1 MIPSMASRNSGRQGV
16 KWARWWGAKLPQH
29 WKHTMN
35 QNNQKASKNI
45 SRLTTKGWRK
55 LVQEALQETVQRLTT
70 GEVRCQ
76 CILGGTWNLQK
87 RSSPTSAGVERV
99 HVSTVFQHVQHLAN
113 SVRGAT
119 FHSARG
125 VREALWCL
133 LELMV
138 RRKLFEG
145 TAKVLRCRNPG
156 VRIWHGISI
165 SPRVLETQMP
175 INANHGQEVEWSRWQ
190 YMAIKF
196 DGEHMLITFT
206 YLDIDASR
214 HRHEMTLASGRNR
227 QKNNR
232 SIHIP
237 FWSILPS
244 DCSAEMA
251 KAGTLTTLLR
261 TQ

>member
-35 QNNQKASKNI
+35 QNNQKTSKNI
-45 SRLTTKGWRK
+45 SRLTRKGWRK

-133 LELMV
+133 LELSAKKIIWRNGQSSQMSKS
-138 RRKLFEG
+138 RCKNLAWDLNISEG
-145 TAKVLRCRNPG
+145 VGDPDADQCQS
-156 VRIWHGISI
+156 W
-165 SPRVLETQMP
+165 PRSGM
-175 INANHGQEVEWSRWQ
+175 IK
-190 YMAIKF
+190 MAI
-196 DGEHMLITFT
+196 
-206 YLDIDASR
+206 
-214 HRHEMTLASGRNR
+214 
-227 QKNNR
+227 
-232 SIHIP
+232 
-237 FWSILPS
+237 
-244 DCSAEMA
+244 
-251 KAGTLTTLLR
+251 
-261 TQ
+261 